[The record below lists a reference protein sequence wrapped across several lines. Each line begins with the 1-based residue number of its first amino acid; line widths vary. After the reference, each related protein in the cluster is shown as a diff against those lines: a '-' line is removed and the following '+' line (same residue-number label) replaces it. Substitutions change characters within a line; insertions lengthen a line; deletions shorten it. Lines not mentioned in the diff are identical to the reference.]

1 MKTFNELVKEEDR
14 NIIIDTLSNMIICNY
29 GSIDILIVYAKQI
42 LKIYKKDSRIRGL

>member
-14 NIIIDTLSNMIICNY
+14 YIIINTLSNMITCNY

-42 LKIYKKDSRIRGL
+42 LKYTKKIVE